1 MSELQPGDLVFYYSP
16 VSHVGMYIGNGL
28 IVNALNPGAGV
39 RVSGLHSMPYS
50 GAVRPG

>member
-1 MSELQPGDLVFYYSP
+1 
-16 VSHVGMYIGNGL
+16 MYIGNGL

-39 RVSGLHSMPYS
+39 RVSPLHSMPYS